1 MNWRK
6 RDASKRN
13 VGRLSLCRT
22 KDYAPDGRPLYAYKC
37 NNEDYQRFEIRV
49 RETMPKVLKGY
60 FEPSFGA
67 LFCIYAAESWRR
79 KHEGGHWKWE
89 TVFSNILDSDPR
101 HAIIVNWVK
110 DGLAYWKRP
119 VLKSRIG
126 HNEYL
131 VTIACEGG
139 LPLLL
144 LRKENAHLKHYFKN
158 LLESYHRERH
168 RPNCNAT
175 EIAQR
180 LSAILPRTLRQDI
193 VFNLGGDLVKK
204 IVDLQEEVAD
214 AVNPIRLWINPVK
227 TGGDRLPL
235 PLEDGTVEL
244 LLKNLVQEARELSV
258 TEQQRVR
265 WRGLIRIGGQLP
277 SRSDS
282 ICRKFFPDR
291 SYNAGV
297 TGQICH
303 ENESLDPDG

>member
-1 MNWRK
+1 M
-6 RDASKRN
+6 
-13 VGRLSLCRT
+13 RLNEMLEDFLFART
-22 KDYAPDGRPLYAYKC
+22 EDFSPDGRPLYAYKC
-37 NNEDYQRFEIRV
+37 GNEDYQHFEMRV
-49 RETMPKVLKGY
+49 REIMPRVLNGY

-89 TVFSNILDSDPR
+89 TVFSDICESEPNHPHIAKWVREGLLYWGRPILQ
-101 HAIIVNWVK
+101 
-110 DGLAYWKRP
+110 
-119 VLKSRIG
+119 SRMG

-214 AVNPIRLWINPVK
+214 AVNPIRALDQSSKKWR
-227 TGGDRLPL
+227 DRLPL

-265 WRGLIRIGGQLP
+265 WRGLIRIGEPITIEKRLDLP
-277 SRSDS
+277 
-282 ICRKFFPDR
+282 KVFFR
-291 SYNAGV
+291 TV
-297 TGQICH
+297 LTTL
-303 ENESLDPDG
+303 E